1 MNPNKDS
8 GCEVR
13 CENCSAFSKSAFANL
28 DSESLDFLNSQKKLS
43 KFSNNQIFS
52 EKGKPADVVFCLQQG
67 AAKVHLTSIEGQKS
81 IVRLVAPGD
90 MLGYRCIFSAG
101 TFRGTASS
109 IDDSTACRISK
120 DAIFQLIERNTKFAV
135 ELLARMGKEIATAEM
150 RHQSFCQKNVRERL
164 AESLMILQQKF
175 GSHGSN
181 RIPML
186 LTRKELANWMGAAK
200 ETVIRTLSDFK
211 DEGLIEICED
221 SISILQPDLL
231 RRLAHDSE
239 ESSRI
244 QILPKEKSSVADI
257 FSPM

>member
-1 MNPNKDS
+1 MNLNNAS

-28 DSESLDFLNSQKKLS
+28 DSESLNFLNSQKKIS
-43 KFSNNQIFS
+43 TFSNNQIFS
-52 EKGKPADVVFCLQQG
+52 EKGKPADVVYCLQQG
-67 AAKVHLTSIEGQKS
+67 AAKVHLTNIGGQKS

-90 MLGYRCIFSAG
+90 MLGYRCIFSAD

-109 IDDSTACRISK
+109 IDNSSACRISK
-120 DAIFQLIERNTKFAV
+120 DTIFQLIERNTKFAV
-135 ELLARMGKEIATAEM
+135 ELLARMGREIATAEM

-164 AESLMILQQKF
+164 AEALLILHQKF
-175 GSHGSN
+175 GSKISN

-211 DEGLIEICED
+211 EEGLIEISDD
-221 SISILQPDLL
+221 SVFILQPDLL
-231 RRLAHDSE
+231 HRLAHDSE
-239 ESSRI
+239 PALQI
-244 QILPKEKSSVADI
+244 QNRPMEKSSAADI
-257 FSPM
+257 FSPV